1 LSKPL
6 VLALAAFAAITM
18 IAAGCG
24 GGGDSTTDSS
34 SLTKAEFLKQGNAV
48 CAKGNKEIEE
58 GFKDFEKENG
68 LQNKQPTEAQ
78 LTEAIETIVLPAVR
92 DQVDGIEALGAP
104 SGEEEKVESITDAAS
119 EAVDEGEDDPASLTS
134 EKADPFAKANEL
146 ANEYGL
152 VKCGEGGSP
161 LLGGHPTTEAG
172 PPRAPFFDCRRFIS
186 CKKFEQRLG
195 CGLR

>member
-152 VKCGEGGSP
+152 VKCGE
-161 LLGGHPTTEAG
+161 
-172 PPRAPFFDCRRFIS
+172 
-186 CKKFEQRLG
+186 
-195 CGLR
+195 

>member
-1 LSKPL
+1 MSKAL
-6 VLALAAFAAITM
+6 VLALAAFAAIAM

-58 GFKDFEKENG
+58 GFQEFEKEND
-68 LQNKQPTEAQ
+68 LQNGQPTKAQ

-92 DQVDGIEALGAP
+92 DQVDGIEELGAP
-104 SGEEEKVESITDAAS
+104 SGEEAKVEAVTDAAS
-119 EAVDEGEDDPASLTS
+119 EAVEEGEEDPASLTS
-134 EKADPFAKANEL
+134 EKADPFAEANEL

-152 VKCGEGGSP
+152 VKCGE
-161 LLGGHPTTEAG
+161 
-172 PPRAPFFDCRRFIS
+172 
-186 CKKFEQRLG
+186 
-195 CGLR
+195 